1 MFSGTESI
9 KNNPIIRG
17 FQLTY
22 KNMVTGRLIELKPIM
37 GKAKIENFEDFTFL
51 DGEFVTDGY
60 MKQYRSEYL
69 YKIKLVTSL

>member
-1 MFSGTESI
+1 
-9 KNNPIIRG
+9 
-17 FQLTY
+17 
-22 KNMVTGRLIELKPIM
+22 MVTGRLIKLKPIM